1 MLNQTDKALYFII
14 LEWLTVVN
22 ENADYCVAFLNI
34 FIQGSDILKKLN
46 DFQSQ
51 MAALK
56 EFLAKEDTLLDR
68 YDLFSKK
75 VYLTINKPE
84 PQAGEFAKILK
95 HACDSFTGLDWKIM
109 YK

>member
-1 MLNQTDKALYFII
+1 M
-14 LEWLTVVN
+14 
-22 ENADYCVAFLNI
+22 
-34 FIQGSDILKKLN
+34 KKLN

-51 MAALK
+51 MAALND
-56 EFLAKEDTLLDR
+56 FLAKENVTLDR
-68 YDLFSKK
+68 YDLFAKK

-95 HACDSFTGLDWKIM
+95 HACDSFTGADWKIL